1 MGRRQLR
8 QKRIWCRV
16 NSPNSQRGG
25 IAFWLL
31 VAIFL
36 LGVGSLVY
44 SLSTANATPDFAL
57 LTVSFLFLL
66 GISQAGVVF
75 TAILRL
81 VRADWGKPWYR
92 LAELSTLA
100 YFPFAILGFLLIFTY
115 ARDDLFY
122 WLQAS
127 PQEHIS
133 PWLNLEWL
141 FIRNL
146 AGLLLF
152 YGLAAVYV
160 RKSVRPDL
168 PGSDAADA
176 IDHDEVE
183 RQLYLLSPVVLLGF
197 VVCNTFIAWDF
208 AMMLIPH
215 WHSTVFPIHY
225 WFGNVFAGSA
235 AMIAIAVVMR
245 KADGGA
251 HFGPYQIKSLG
262 MLITGFTLMWL
273 YFFWAQFFVI
283 WFGNLPQESEPLW
296 RQMYGHYSPF
306 FWVMISGCFFVPFVS
321 FLFAVVKRSV
331 FAMCV
336 VAFTINLGI
345 WINKYLMIV
354 PVFSPDDRPFD
365 QWIDIVL
372 ALGLLAGFLAT
383 VTMLAQRLPQYS
395 RWEMS
400 RES

>member
-1 MGRRQLR
+1 MI
-8 QKRIWCRV
+8 KR
-16 NSPNSQRGG
+16 NSQRGG
-25 IAFWLL
+25 IALWLL

-36 LGVGSLVY
+36 LGVAALVY
-44 SLSTANATPDFAL
+44 GLSTAGAQPDFAL

-81 VRADWGKPWYR
+81 VESDWGKPWYR

-100 YFPFAILGFLLIFTY
+100 YFPFAIAGFLLIFIY
-115 ARDDLFY
+115 GRDDLFY
-122 WLQAS
+122 WLQA
-127 PQEHIS
+127 PPDAHIS
-133 PWLNLEWL
+133 PWLDLEWL
-141 FIRNL
+141 LIRDL
-146 AGLLLF
+146 GGLLLF
-152 YGLAAVYV
+152 YALAAVYV
-160 RKSVRPDL
+160 GKSLRPDMA
-168 PGSDAADA
+168 GEGDGAA
-176 IDHDEVE
+176 IDHDKTEK
-183 RQLYLLSPVVLLGF
+183 QLYLLSPVVLAAF
-197 VVCNTFIAWDF
+197 VLSNTLIAWDF

-225 WFGNVFAGSA
+225 WFGNLFAGTA
-235 AMIAIAVVMR
+235 ALIAIAVVMR
-245 KADGGA
+245 RTDGGA

-262 MLITGFTLMWL
+262 MLVTGFTLMWL

-283 WFGNLPQESEPLW
+283 WFGNLPQESAPIA
-296 RQMYGHYSPF
+296 RQMYGHYSPY
-306 FWVMISGCFFVPFVS
+306 FWIMITGCFFLPFVA

-331 FAMCV
+331 FAMCII
-336 VAFTINLGI
+336 ALGINLGI

-365 QWIDIVL
+365 RWIDIAL

-383 VTMLAQRLPQYS
+383 VVILARRLPVYS
-395 RWEMS
+395 SWEMS